1 MLKERKKGIPTH
13 LEIANFCLNMPSF
26 CTSKSA
32 LLTSKHYAVI
42 CKLTQSLK
50 FLELIKSCTLFEFE
64 YLYQWILV
72 KVS

>member
-13 LEIANFCLNMPSF
+13 LEIANFC
-26 CTSKSA
+26 TSKSA

-42 CKLTQSLK
+42 YKLTQNLK